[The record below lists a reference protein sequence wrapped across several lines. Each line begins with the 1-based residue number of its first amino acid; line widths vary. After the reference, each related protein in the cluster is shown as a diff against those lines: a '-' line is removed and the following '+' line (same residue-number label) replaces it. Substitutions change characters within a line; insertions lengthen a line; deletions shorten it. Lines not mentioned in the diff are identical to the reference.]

1 MSRSVRIFVFLFTCH
16 SLWAELPATDHRKV
30 SANKIGI
37 DIRLGLNQA
46 SVGGILH
53 LTKTLAVNPYILY
66 RNQEQ
71 TNNFVSEPGS
81 GNSSTYNSYKESYFG
96 FGGFIPI
103 YVARIEDLHI
113 RLLPGAS
120 YAAGKLQRSQSTNS
134 GAVYDQSANATIV
147 NVHLFLGLQYAL
159 NKHLHLMGELGFGYR
174 EYRTPFFTDRTSN
187 LYSGNIGIIFYLN

>member
-1 MSRSVRIFVFLFTCH
+1 MRHLLKIVCLLFSSRF
-16 SLWAELPATDHRKV
+16 LWAEMPSTDHGKV
-30 SANKIGI
+30 SSNKIGI

-53 LTKTLAVNPYILY
+53 LSKTLAVNPYILY

-81 GNSSTYNSYKESYFG
+81 GSSSTYNSYKESYLG

-159 NKHLHLMGELGFGYR
+159 NKHLHLMGELGFSYR